1 MLSTQIFEH
10 INPDIKKILNSALN
24 SEELSVKDGIK
35 ANQICFEKKENIV
48 TFVKNRNI
56 NFTNICYQKCKF
68 CSFSVSKTDKNA
80 FLLTLDE
87 IREKV
92 IEAKERGCTEICIQG
107 GINPELNFD
116 YYIEILKLIKAIDFR
131 FHTHAFSPQEIFN
144 ISKLNND
151 TIENTLIDQ
160 KDYVSK

>member
-35 ANQICFEKKENIV
+35 LLKVTGKEFIALQIVANQICFEKKENIV

-68 CSFSVSKTDKNA
+68 CSFSVPKTDKNA
-80 FLLTLDE
+80 FLLLLDE
-87 IREKV
+87 
-92 IEAKERGCTEICIQG
+92 
-107 GINPELNFD
+107 
-116 YYIEILKLIKAIDFR
+116 
-131 FHTHAFSPQEIFN
+131 
-144 ISKLNND
+144 
-151 TIENTLIDQ
+151 TLISMAYSLLFDIILPAMLTLYERY
-160 KDYVSK
+160 K

>member
-1 MLSTQIFEH
+1 MLSKLIFEH

-24 SEELSVKDGIK
+24 LEELSVKDGIK
-35 ANQICFEKKENIV
+35 LLKVTGKEFIALQIVANQICFEKKENIV

-68 CSFSVSKTDKNA
+68 CSFSVPKTDKNA

-87 IREKV
+87 IREKI

-116 YYIEILKLIKAIDFR
+116 YYIDR
-131 FHTHAFSPQEIFN
+131 SQ
-144 ISKLNND
+144 
-151 TIENTLIDQ
+151 
-160 KDYVSK
+160 